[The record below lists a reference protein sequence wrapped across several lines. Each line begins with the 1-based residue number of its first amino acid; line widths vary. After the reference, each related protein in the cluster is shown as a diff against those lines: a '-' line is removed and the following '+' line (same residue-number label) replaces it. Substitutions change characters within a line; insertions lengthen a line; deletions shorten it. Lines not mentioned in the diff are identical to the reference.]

1 MTWKFL
7 KGVPMKTYFLL
18 TTPNKH
24 IMTECSSVEALSKS
38 HDLLSQLLVV
48 AASFV
53 EQAFQIQRL
62 YNNCFVYAFV
72 LTGLG
77 VSRRNHTK

>member
-62 YNNCFVYAFV
+62 YNNCFVYEFV